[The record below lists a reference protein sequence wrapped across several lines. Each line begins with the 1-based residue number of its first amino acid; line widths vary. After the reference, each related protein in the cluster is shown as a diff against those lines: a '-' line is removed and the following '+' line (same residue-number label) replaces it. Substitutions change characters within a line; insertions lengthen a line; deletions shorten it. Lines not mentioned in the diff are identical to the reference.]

1 MYMHCRVFIFFVYL
15 PVSRVLAFPVNICRK
30 SWYSRV
36 SDTCIFTEEYIFMVL
51 KKDMTS
57 SKSPSDRPPL
67 LAKRSPNLSQVQ
79 WGKTIGFG

>member
-1 MYMHCRVFIFFVYL
+1 MRCKVFMLLAYL
-15 PVSRVLAFPVNICRK
+15 PVSRVLAFPVNIWRK

-36 SDTCIFTEEYIFMVL
+36 SDTCIFTEEYMFMVL

-79 WGKTIGFG
+79 WGKTIGFGW